1 MSSITPPRWA
11 RGRAGQQSTPNAT
24 TPTSACTALDL
35 LTYTTAPH
43 ENNLKVVGHPTAG
56 VWLGTQASDLDFF
69 IYLEE
74 VDRDGVSSY
83 VTEGQLRASHRQ
95 LGTAPFKNLGLPF
108 PSHLKSDLRPIRVG
122 SPVELVFALLPTAHE
137 FLRGNRI
144 RISVGCADADN
155 FETTVLD
162 PAPKVELLRGSAKS
176 SLVELPIVMTA
187 TDSNRDEQHVLEAP
201 DRAMAK
207 V

>member
-1 MSSITPPRWA
+1 LRSCPRRTNFCEA
-11 RGRAGQQSTPNAT
+11 IG
-24 TPTSACTALDL
+24 
-35 LTYTTAPH
+35 Y
-43 ENNLKVVGHPTAG
+43 
-56 VWLGTQASDLDFF
+56 
-69 IYLEE
+69 
-74 VDRDGVSSY
+74 
-83 VTEGQLRASHRQ
+83 
-95 LGTAPFKNLGLPF
+95 
-108 PSHLKSDLRPIRVG
+108 G
-122 SPVELVFALLPTAHE
+122 SP
-137 FLRGNRI
+137 
-144 RISVGCADADN
+144 SGCADADS